1 MKRQWLD
8 FGTRIIH
15 QRRRG
20 GGGGG
25 GGGGPIFHVFLFPCF
40 SLGSFFD
47 VFFDS
52 VLFFFLAQR
61 VPCTKKTFKVNFS
74 QTNAKRKHSEPVGY
88 NSNRSSRSN
97 RSNRSNRNSN
107 KNNSNKNNNSNRR
120 NNLVPIVAKI
130 SSAFSLV
137 TNDEVPRPNIKGVL

>member
-15 QRRRG
+15 QRRR

-52 VLFFFLAQR
+52 FLFFFLAQR
-61 VPCTKKTFKVNFS
+61 VPCTKKNIPVNFS
-74 QTNAKRKHSEPVGY
+74 QINAKRKHSEPVGY
-88 NSNRSSRSN
+88 NSNRSN
-97 RSNRSNRNSN
+97 
-107 KNNSNKNNNSNRR
+107 
-120 NNLVPIVAKI
+120 VAAK
-130 SSAFSLV
+130 SQQSQQSQQ
-137 TNDEVPRPNIKGVL
+137 